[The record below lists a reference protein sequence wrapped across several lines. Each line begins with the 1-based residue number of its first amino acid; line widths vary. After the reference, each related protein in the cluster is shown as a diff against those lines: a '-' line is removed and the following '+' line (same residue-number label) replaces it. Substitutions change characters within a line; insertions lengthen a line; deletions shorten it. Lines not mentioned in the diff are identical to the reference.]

1 MMNVSEVKKQLI
13 GASFKYHL
21 DRDARLES
29 VQIGDLPFRL
39 VRTLSEDDRSMKN
52 YVVKTSDDYHDF
64 SYADIKKGRIK
75 PITDF
80 SLSSIKNSKRRL
92 VFANMISELICYN
105 TDDFVSSIEQFM
117 TGGAK

>member
-80 SLSSIKNSKRRL
+80 SLSSIKNSKSRTI
-92 VFANMISELICYN
+92 FADMVGEIISTNM
-105 TDDFVSSIEQFM
+105 DDFGNTLEEFL
-117 TGGAK
+117 TGGAW

>member
-1 MMNVSEVKKQLI
+1 MNVSEIKKQVI
-13 GASFKYHL
+13 GASYLYHL

-64 SYADIKKGRIK
+64 SYADIKCGRVKTI
-75 PITDF
+75 DSF
-80 SLSSIKNSKRRL
+80 SLVNIKNSKERGR
-92 VFANMISELICYN
+92 FSQRCAELIHWN
-105 TDDFVSSIEQFM
+105 DEDIGTSLEGFM
-117 TGGAK
+117 NV